1 MYNVKK
7 KTCLGVFFEI
17 EENEAMAMKTSLKEG
32 EVIEIEKTTSAFHI
46 RDARSPFAF
55 VFTYLMDFW
64 LIKIQYP
71 SYVQLDQQLNVVHLV
86 ETSRRPRLRPS

>member
-17 EENEAMAMKTSLKEG
+17 EENEAMAIKTSLKER

-46 RDARSPFAF
+46 CDARSSFRF
-55 VFTYLMDFW
+55 CIYLPNGFLANKDTVS
-64 LIKIQYP
+64 IIRSIGPTTKRCA
-71 SYVQLDQQLNVVHLV
+71 SC
-86 ETSRRPRLRPS
+86 